1 MARASSSTVCFD
13 VRSRTTGVDFVVTER
28 TWYRAR
34 IVNGRLV
41 RTPLQTEL
49 KDANGRMYQRVSD
62 WVIRCVASGEEVD
75 VKGVAPSI
83 RPTQKLLR

>member
-1 MARASSSTVCFD
+1 MCFD
-13 VRSRTTGVDFVVTER
+13 VRSRSTGVNFVVTER

-49 KDANGRMYQRVSD
+49 KDGNGRAYQRVSE
-62 WVIRCVASGEEVD
+62 WVIRCVSSGEEVD